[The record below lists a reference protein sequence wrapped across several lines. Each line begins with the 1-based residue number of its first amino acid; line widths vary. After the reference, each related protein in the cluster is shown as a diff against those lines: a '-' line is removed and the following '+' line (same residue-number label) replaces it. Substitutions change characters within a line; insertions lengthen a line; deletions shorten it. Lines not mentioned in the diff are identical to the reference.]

1 MPLYLLYCRK
11 DHRQELFVYGLVTSK
26 DVADE
31 FVRSKKVGVDYPYY
45 LEVSPDM
52 YFYRMRLDMSDGP
65 EFQTFFQAPI
75 TFTPSEVRMEAERQA
90 PLLIEQYIKSRE
102 MEGQWSAETWKIL
115 DIRQG
120 H

>member
-11 DHRQELFVYGLVTSK
+11 GHRQDLFVYGLVTKK

-31 FVRSKKVGVDYPYY
+31 FVRSKKVGLDYPYY

-65 EFQTFFQAPI
+65 EFQTFFQAP
-75 TFTPSEVRMEAERQA
+75 TTLTPSEVRAEAERQA
-90 PLLIEQYIKSRE
+90 PLLIEKYITSRD
-102 MEGQWSAETWKIL
+102 MVGQWTAKTWNIL
-115 DIRQG
+115 EIRQG
-120 H
+120 Y